1 MIENFFLILGL
12 SIGLGALLPR
22 LGDTD
27 RPQIGLMA
35 FSGFCLLAVEVYF
48 LMVVLRLGFG
58 STFVAV
64 SLSALSGLLLRR
76 RSFAD
81 ALRRPVSYLHP
92 VFILAGAIGIA
103 IWLSAPI
110 EFLPYGDDTYANW
123 LSHAKQIWLVNGFH
137 SALVEGPGVGY
148 LPGWHLLMAF
158 SSPWGTFS
166 DARVLG
172 LSAAM
177 HIALLGLI
185 YDVCRLWMA
194 RSCPQL
200 SEVQTGLAGYL
211 IILFLL
217 AAETSWRLVPTL
229 VLTEMPLFY
238 SLIGVAMLVGLYQFT
253 GNRSVA
259 LSVLLGIALGCHYAI
274 KVQGIAAVP
283 AAAAIAYFFN
293 SGSFQ
298 LRPVSR
304 NMLHAAIIA
313 APAILVAL
321 SWSALGPQSAKCVT
335 NLSELLSFEQ
345 GWSGIE
351 PALTLIFDI
360 VATAGAYL
368 STYKVPVSVVAVTGI
383 AIAIFVP
390 RLRLVGGFVILYFVV
405 YLAALFW
412 VYFSCPDSFNTYL
425 SSILRYLQLPVR
437 LLHTAGAVVLALSAI
452 YFSASRWPALLG
464 RTGMIRAAVSLVLL
478 AGAYQIHMVRA
489 SMRVINDP
497 PLDAAM
503 KHFIAQTPVDV
514 ENIMKLMSDRRI
526 ERPRVVMAY
535 IFWED
540 LPLLV
545 ARHAFLPN
553 RRNDLNDDAGLSR
566 ASLED
571 FRFERSDTRI
581 GLLPDRIF
589 AADESVRPDVIW
601 SMQNIDQMSEIIAGL
616 IDDPKCVSALA
627 GFFVVRKNFGS
638 KDFECVER
646 QRVQ

>member
-1 MIENFFLILGL
+1 
-12 SIGLGALLPR
+12 
-22 LGDTD
+22 
-27 RPQIGLMA
+27 
-35 FSGFCLLAVEVYF
+35 
-48 LMVVLRLGFG
+48 
-58 STFVAV
+58 
-64 SLSALSGLLLRR
+64 
-76 RSFAD
+76 
-81 ALRRPVSYLHP
+81 
-92 VFILAGAIGIA
+92 
-103 IWLSAPI
+103 
-110 EFLPYGDDTYANW
+110 
-123 LSHAKQIWLVNGFH
+123 
-137 SALVEGPGVGY
+137 
-148 LPGWHLLMAF
+148 
-158 SSPWGTFS
+158 
-166 DARVLG
+166 
-172 LSAAM
+172 
-177 HIALLGLI
+177 
-185 YDVCRLWMA
+185 MA

-200 SEVQTGLAGYL
+200 SEAQTGLAGYL

-238 SLIGVAMLVGLYQFT
+238 SLIGVAMLVGLYPFT

-283 AAAAIAYFFN
+283 TAAAIAYFFN
-293 SGSFQ
+293 SGSFR
-298 LRPVSR
+298 LRAVSR
-304 NMLHAAIIA
+304 NMLHATIVA
-313 APAILVAL
+313 APAVFVAL

-335 NLSELLSFEQ
+335 NLSELFSFEQ
-345 GWSGIE
+345 GWSGVE

-368 STYKVPVSVVAVTGI
+368 STYKVPVSVVAATGI

-390 RLRLVGGFVILYFVV
+390 RLRLVGGFVILYFAV

-452 YFSASRWPALLG
+452 YFVASRWPALLG
-464 RTGMIRAAVSLVLL
+464 RTGMIRAAVSVVLL

-489 SMRVINDP
+489 SMRMINDP
-497 PLDAAM
+497 PLEAAM
-503 KHFIAQTPVDV
+503 KHFMAQTPVDV
-514 ENIMKLMSDRRI
+514 ENIMKLMSERRI
-526 ERPRVVMAY
+526 ERPRVAMAY

-545 ARHAFLPN
+545 ARHAFLPD
-553 RRNDLNDDAGLSR
+553 RQNDLNDDGGLSR
-566 ASLED
+566 ASLEN

-581 GLLPDRIF
+581 GVLLDRIF
-589 AADESVRPDVIW
+589 TADGSVRPDVIW
-601 SMQNIDQMSEIIAGL
+601 SMQNIDQMSEVIAGL
-616 IDDPKCVSALA
+616 VDDPKCISAPA
-627 GFFVVRKNFGS
+627 GFFVVRKNSGS